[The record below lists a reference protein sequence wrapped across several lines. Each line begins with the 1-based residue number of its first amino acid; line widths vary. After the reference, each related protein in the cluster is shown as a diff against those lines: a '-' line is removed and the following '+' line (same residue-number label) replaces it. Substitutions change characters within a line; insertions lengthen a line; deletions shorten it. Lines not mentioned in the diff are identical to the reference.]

1 MRCLKSLVS
10 SLVLGVLGVQGLA
23 AWTEQDY
30 AKETP
35 KSFFLRPD
43 VQARIDFSRPDL
55 ALLNATVFYETN
67 LRRTEQG
74 LPPLIHLSALD
85 QAAYGHAQDMVSY
98 NYFSHS
104 SPLAGLRNVQ
114 ERLAAVGI
122 RGGVQGENIARG
134 FGLEYDSG
142 RPVYPPSETGAGF
155 RYTLNG
161 PDLLPRTYAGL
172 ARALLDQLMSSPD
185 HRAIVLSPDFRFLG
199 DSIVPYKAVN
209 FYNMEYFMAVQDYS
223 SVRPDS

>member
-1 MRCLKSLVS
+1 MRGLRNLGSLV
-10 SLVLGVLGVQGLA
+10 VLGVLSIQGLA
-23 AWTEQDY
+23 AWTDQDY
-30 AKETP
+30 AKEKP
-35 KSFFLRPD
+35 KDFFLRAD
-43 VQARIDFSRPDL
+43 VQARINFTHPDVP
-55 ALLNATVFYETN
+55 LLNAAVFYETN
-67 LRRTEQG
+67 LRRAEHG
-74 LPPLIHLSALD
+74 LPPLIHLAALD
-85 QAAYGHAQDMVSY
+85 QAANGHAQDMVTY

-104 SPLAGLRNVQ
+104 SPLAGLKNVQ

-172 ARALLDQLMSSPD
+172 ARALLDQLMSSLD
-185 HRAIVLSPDFRFLG
+185 HRAIVLGPDFRFLG
-199 DSIVPYKAVN
+199 EAIVPYKAVN